1 MAFKNLSEKN
11 VMDFSR
17 YNFEGWEIWTIHPC
31 NYLDLM
37 LIFIGWPVLN
47 KARYVFF

>member
-1 MAFKNLSEKN
+1 VTFKNLSEKN

-17 YNFEGWEIWTIHPC
+17 YNFEGWEILTIHPC

-37 LIFIGWPVLN
+37 LMLIGWPPLH
-47 KARYVFF
+47 KARNVFF